1 MQCKDIPVIPVLE
14 FLAYC
19 ATADFQKCG
28 KWGTSHTN
36 DGRLFENS
44 VQHAMPAGVPYK
56 VVQAKMASLISRG
69 LVSGCTCGCRGDFE
83 LTGKGKSFLDAA
95 KAEQAAQAKQARTF
109 ADADVYIVGG
119 AVRDTLLGHDPK
131 DRDYVVVGCNVEEM
145 LAARFGQEGARFR
158 QVGADFPVFLHPET
172 QDEYAL
178 ARTERK
184 SGHGYGG
191 FTVNTEAVTLEED
204 LSRRDITINSMAMKT
219 TGELVDPYGGA
230 KDLANKTIRHTT
242 MAFCEDPLRILRVAR
257 FLARF
262 GPQWKIATETEVLI
276 QQMVRDGEA
285 DFLTPER
292 VWKEIEKG
300 LMEPHPVLMLQ
311 TFVRFGVVCRPPFV
325 EYNQAQ
331 ACYFDELAKA
341 AEAKAPLEVRF
352 ALAFSRVWTTE
363 EARES
368 RIPAL
373 AREVSAAVCK
383 ISGLV
388 ANAAETQASPD
399 LLLNLLLTADA
410 LRQKDR
416 FELILGA
423 MDFLHPAWAKLLRIA
438 QQKVLAV
445 NPEQVIVKGMKGPEI
460 QERIRQARLEALD
473 A

>member
-56 VVQAKMASLISRG
+56 VVQAKMASLIRRG
-69 LVSGCTCGCRGDFE
+69 LVDGCTCGCRGDFE
-83 LTGKGKSFLDAA
+83 LTQKGKDFLQAS
-95 KAEQAAQAKQARTF
+95 KAEGVLEAPKHCKYAE
-109 ADADVYIVGG
+109 ADVYIVGG
-119 AVRDTLLGHDPK
+119 AVRDTLLGHNPK

-145 LAARFGQEGARFR
+145 LVAGFR
-158 QVGADFPVFLHPET
+158 QVGKDFPVFLHPET

-191 FTVNTEAVTLEED
+191 FIVNTEAVTLEDD
-204 LSRRDITINSMAMKT
+204 LSRRDITINSMAMT
-219 TGELVDPYGGA
+219 TDGQLVDPYGGA
-230 KDLANKTIRHTT
+230 KDLADKTIRHTT

-262 GPQWKIATETEVLI
+262 GSQWRVATETEALI
-276 QQMVRDGEA
+276 QKMVADGEA

-300 LMEPHPVLMLQ
+300 LMEPYPVLMLQ
-311 TFVRFGVVCRPPFV
+311 TFVRFGVVGRPPFV

-331 ACYFDELAKA
+331 ACYTDELMKA
-341 AEAKAPLEVRF
+341 AEARAPLEVRF

-373 AREVSAAVCK
+373 AREVSAAVYK
-383 ISGLV
+383 IAAQV
-388 ANAAETQASPD
+388 ATASEVEASPE

-416 FELILGA
+416 FLLILGA
-423 MDFLHPAWAKLLRIA
+423 LDFLHPAWANLLRVA

-460 QERIRQARLEALD
+460 QECVRQARLAAL
-473 A
+473 AAGSNQSV

>member
-1 MQCKDIPVIPVLE
+1 MQSKDIPVIPVLE

-56 VVQAKMASLISRG
+56 VAQAKMASLIRRG

-83 LTGKGKSFLDAA
+83 LTEKGTSFLEAE
-95 KAEQAAQAKQARTF
+95 KATQAAQAKQARKF
-109 ADADVYIVGG
+109 ANADVYIVGG
-119 AVRDTLLGHDPK
+119 AVRDTLLGHNPQ

-145 LAARFGQEGARFR
+145 LAAGFR

-230 KDLANKTIRHTT
+230 KDLADKTIRHTT

-262 GPQWKIATETEVLI
+262 GPQWQVATETEALI
-276 QQMVRDGEA
+276 QKMVNDGEA

-311 TFVRFGVVCRPPFV
+311 TFVRFGIVSRPPFV

-331 ACYFDELAKA
+331 ACYIDELAKA
-341 AEAKAPLEVRF
+341 AGAKAPLEVRF

-388 ANAAETQASPD
+388 ANASETQASPD

-423 MDFLHPAWAKLLRIA
+423 MDFLHPAWANLLRIA

-445 NPEQVIVKGMKGPEI
+445 NPEKVIVRGMKGPEI
-460 QERIRQARLEALD
+460 QERIRHARLAAL
-473 A
+473 AA